1 MSENTHL
8 VRTVMLVFNDLF
20 NLTDWYALMPLRV
33 LMTLTVRA
41 AEICGLFVLCKRTF
55 WGSITQN
62 YSGQI
67 LYSKYFFN
75 HTCQVILCKVLL
87 QLFLMTKETAKIECF
102 ANRARVSYVYQSY
115 FDILKCIHLFFI
127 LCNLIL
133 NRNNIIKH
141 YKIH

>member
-1 MSENTHL
+1 
-8 VRTVMLVFNDLF
+8 
-20 NLTDWYALMPLRV
+20 MPLPM

-55 WGSITQN
+55 WGSITPN